1 MKILCVGMLVCDIP
15 LYPVP
20 DNILKLDS
28 WKISNA
34 VPTTGGDALN
44 VSVGLAKLGIEVSLC
59 GRVGKDSNGAFVK
72 ECVKKEGVDISAV
85 IEDLEYPTA
94 ASYILIDTLNER
106 HFLASNKIFDSL
118 TAEDVPE
125 QKIKDADL
133 VYFGSAMIMERMD
146 RGGIEKLFC
155 KSRSMG
161 KTTAMDTAMNTSIN
175 SGEQMNYYEQMK
187 SALYQTDYF
196 LPSYDEAKI
205 LTGEELPQKIA
216 ERLKVFNMKALVIK
230 LGKKGCYV
238 TDFVKGKY
246 ISTVEGMPVK
256 DTTGAGDSFV
266 AGFLC
271 GISQGWDIFRSAAF
285 GNTVASHNVG
295 AVGATAGIPD
305 FKSALTFFERQDF
318 HY

>member
-28 WKISNA
+28 WKISNV

-118 TAEDVPE
+118 SAEDVPE

-155 KSRSMG
+155 KSRSLG

-216 ERLKVFNMKALVIK
+216 ERLKAFNMKALVIK

-271 GISQGWDIFRSAAF
+271 GISQGWDIFKSAAF

-305 FKSALTFFERQDF
+305 FKSALAFFERQDF
-318 HY
+318 QY